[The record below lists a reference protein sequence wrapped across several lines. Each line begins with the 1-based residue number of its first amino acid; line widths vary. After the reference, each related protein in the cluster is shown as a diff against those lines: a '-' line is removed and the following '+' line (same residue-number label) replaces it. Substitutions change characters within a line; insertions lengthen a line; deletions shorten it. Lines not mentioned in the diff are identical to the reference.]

1 MVLNG
6 SKHADVKYPSFG
18 EKLSQVKRLRNGQI
32 CWVKIFEKQGTW
44 TVEMSGLSSQLQDMK
59 HSYVF
64 SKGFEIDQVIIES
77 ERMFVDF
84 LAKYQN

>member
-6 SKHADVKYPSFG
+6 LKQTDVKYPSFG
-18 EKLSQVKRLRNGQI
+18 EKLSKVKRLKNGQI

-44 TVEMSGLSSQLQDMK
+44 TVEMSGLSSHLQDMK

-64 SKGFEIDQVIIES
+64 SKNFEIDQVISES
-77 ERMFVDF
+77 ECMYVDF
-84 LAKYQN
+84 VEKHQN